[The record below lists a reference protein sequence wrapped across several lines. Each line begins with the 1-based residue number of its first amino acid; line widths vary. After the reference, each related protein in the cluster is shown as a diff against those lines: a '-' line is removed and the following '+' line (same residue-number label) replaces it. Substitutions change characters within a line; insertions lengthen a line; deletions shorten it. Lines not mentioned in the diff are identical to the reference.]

1 MKKTM
6 SIFCALVLLL
16 SVCTVFT
23 LLPVSAET
31 QKYVTGDVI
40 LPDGTQK
47 TLNTFVYED
56 FENYDTTDVFATPYI
71 SKYVD
76 EAVEYLGTEPKIQ
89 TAADLNGYGMYVTTN
104 ANYKGNNAYRQA
116 AISIHP
122 AYWQPGNKV
131 TKLSFDVQN
140 VGAAQI
146 RTYFLW
152 AKELDE
158 TGYTTGTAG
167 DTSAVLGS
175 YLFPGVG
182 YGASCNIGNTVGNGS
197 KDLTGGYKPLYG
209 ADNSDAGTDAHF
221 EITVTYSN
229 VTETSLRANF
239 TVAIYPFQASG
250 DYSEVATFTG
260 TTYTYTAD
268 YDCSSVPGMK
278 IEDLTL
284 VPMINPII
292 NFGNGTYD
300 NIKVESTDLEA
311 LAYVKA
317 HGAAFEGTDE
327 AAWQAATL
335 ALNSQQTLVQKRLAY
350 YAGCIAEHYAAA
362 ERMVTDDFS
371 DAFKSSMFWSNY
383 NNLKIENGSVVGNQN
398 TAIASFADGSLTK
411 NKALSVVYLKNV
423 QGYNQ
428 GTAISA
434 SANTVTS
441 LYSLYCETN
450 GLTVA
455 APVYLYGNSNGTYQF
470 RIDPHGG
477 LETWQNICIE
487 KAYGNFAYS
496 STNPNEARMT
506 DIDLAIF
513 YDWSKYNAE
522 NNYQITLTY
531 TVKYKVNGTGDY
543 RYVTGR
549 QPLHLGTAVKDG
561 NDFVSSD
568 VSAFAGN
575 IPAPADFKFG
585 LRNIGSVDSVSVF
598 TTDETSGMHANTGL
612 YFNSTDE
619 ADKNNGALVFTMQNK
634 TFAEDTLATVTDYG
648 ALFINKGTLT
658 AQNLDEG
665 ALALDT
671 DKAIKI
677 SAKENG
683 LEGNATYNVRING
696 TQNQDW
702 AAQKIVAR
710 TYVTYKIGTDS
721 YTVYGDTVTLSNMAN
736 IKAVAQNH
744 NIDLTGKSFEDAVAA
759 ISAARYGA

>member
-6 SIFCALVLLL
+6 SICCALALLL

-23 LLPVSAET
+23 LLPASAET
-31 QKYVTGDVI
+31 QKYVTGNVF

-47 TLNTFVYED
+47 SLNTFVYED

-76 EAVEYLGTEPKIQ
+76 EAVEYLGTKPKIQ

-104 ANYKGNNAYRQA
+104 ANYRGNNAYRQA
-116 AISIHP
+116 AISISP

-140 VGAAQI
+140 VGVAQI
-146 RTYFLW
+146 YTYFLW
-152 AKELDE
+152 ARELDQ
-158 TGYTTGTAG
+158 TGYTTGTAADG
-167 DTSAVLGS
+167 TRGS
-175 YLFPGVG
+175 YLVPGVG
-182 YGASCNIGNTVGNGS
+182 YEAKCNIGT
-197 KDLTGGYKPLYG
+197 TGTNHTSGYKTLYG
-209 ADNSDAGTDAHF
+209 EDNKNSGTDAHF
-221 EITVTYSN
+221 EITVTYTN
-229 VTETSLRANF
+229 VTETSLKATF

-250 DYSEVATFTG
+250 DYSETATFTG

-292 NFGNGTYD
+292 NTGNATYD

-398 TAIASFADGSLTK
+398 TAIASFADGALTK
-411 NKALSVVYLKNV
+411 NKALSAVYLKNV

-428 GTAISA
+428 GTAASTSA
-434 SANTVTS
+434 STVTS
-441 LYSLYCETN
+441 LYPLYCETN
-450 GLTVA
+450 GLTVS
-455 APVYLYGNSNGTYQF
+455 APVYLCGNSNGTYQF
-470 RIDPHGG
+470 RIEPHGG
-477 LETWQNICIE
+477 LETWHNICIE
-487 KAYGNFAYS
+487 KDNGNFAYS

-506 DIDLAIF
+506 DVDLAIF

-531 TVKYKVNGTGDY
+531 TVKYKVNGTGNY
-543 RYVTGR
+543 CYVTR
-549 QPLHLGTAVKDG
+549 EKPLHLGRAVKNG

-612 YFNSTDE
+612 YFNSTDQ

-671 DKAIKI
+671 DKVIKI

-683 LEGNATYNVRING
+683 LEGNASYNVRING

-710 TYVTYKIGTDS
+710 TYVTYKIGTSS

-744 NIDLTGKSFEDAVAA
+744 NIDLTGKSFEEAVAA
-759 ISAARYGA
+759 VSAKRYGA